1 MNDLNR
7 QMAAGAAWMIFLR
20 LAIRGLGFISVVILA
35 RLLTPADF
43 GLIALATVIIAALEL
58 MSAFSFDV
66 ALIQKQGQST
76 DDYDT
81 AWTITIIF
89 SAITGLILVALA
101 YPAARF
107 YADPRL
113 QPIMYVLAAGTVVEG
128 FQNIGVVA
136 FRKEMDFSREFVFQ
150 ISKKII
156 SFSVT
161 VPLAF
166 WLRNYWALVAGI
178 IAGKTAGTIV
188 SYMAHPYRAR
198 WSTAAWAELFHF
210 SRWLFLNNML
220 GFLRARASDLIVGKL
235 AGPASL
241 GIFTVSVELSQM
253 PSSELVAPINRA
265 VFPAYAQISGELSRL
280 QQSYIDVVGMIAMLA
295 IPPAIGLAAL
305 ADVAVPVILG
315 PKWMAAAPLISI
327 LGIAGAI
334 TTLETNIGAAY
345 LALGRP
351 EILTKLYGF
360 YVALLVALLIPFTY
374 HGGAM
379 GAAWACL
386 AAGVLNIPVY
396 FGAMLRTL
404 RLPVRRFLGA
414 IWRPIVA
421 SLVMY
426 VAVST
431 VVDTARVHGI
441 RSPLLLLVGGV
452 MAGIGVYVV
461 AILALWYVSGAQPG
475 AESAVLRRIAAAL
488 KRPSRQPASLT

>member
-1 MNDLNR
+1 MNDLNWR
-7 QMAAGAAWMIFLR
+7 MAAGAAWMIFLR
-20 LAIRGLGFISVVILA
+20 LTIRGLGFISVIILA

-43 GLIALATVIIAALEL
+43 GLIALATVIMTGLQV

-66 ALIQKQGQST
+66 ALIQKKGQSRAH
-76 DDYDT
+76 YDT

-89 SAITGLILVALA
+89 SAVTGIILVALA
-101 YPAARF
+101 YPAAQF
-107 YADPRL
+107 YAEPRL
-113 QPIMYVLAAGTVVEG
+113 EPIMYVLALATVIEG
-128 FQNIGVVA
+128 FQNIGIVA

-150 ISKKII
+150 IAKKII
-156 SFSVT
+156 SFAVT

-178 IAGKTAGTIV
+178 LAGKAAGTVV
-188 SYMAHPYRAR
+188 SYIAHPYRAR

-210 SRWLFLNNML
+210 SRWLFLNNLL
-220 GFLRARASDLIVGKL
+220 GFLRSRASDLIVGKI

-253 PSSELVAPINRA
+253 PTSELVAPINRA
-265 VFPAYAQISGELSRL
+265 VFPAYAQISGELPRL
-280 QQSYIDVVGMIAMLA
+280 QQSYIDVVGMIALLA
-295 IPPAIGLAAL
+295 IPAAVGLATL
-305 ADVAVPVILG
+305 ADVVVPVILG
-315 PKWMAAAPLISI
+315 PKWVAAVPLICI

-360 YVALLVALLIPFTY
+360 YVALLVVLLVPFTY
-374 HGGAM
+374 QWGVM

-404 RLPVRRFLGA
+404 RLPVRRFIDA
-414 IWRPIVA
+414 IWRPMAA

-426 VAVST
+426 LVVSLA
-431 VVDTARVHGI
+431 VDTARDWGI
-441 RSPLLLLVGGV
+441 DMPMLLLAFGIVT
-452 MAGIGVYVV
+452 GIGVYGAV
-461 AILALWYVSGAQPG
+461 ILSFWYMSGAPAG
-475 AESAVLRRIAAAL
+475 AELAVLHRIAALL
-488 KRPSRQPASLT
+488 KRPFRERASLT